1 MPLLARY
8 EKKVRQLKWN
18 LELESKI
25 VANLNF
31 FLTFEFK
38 SMLTRVWPSMVVKQ
52 HRIIYKLYSH

>member
-38 SMLTRVWPSMVVKQ
+38 SMLTRV
-52 HRIIYKLYSH
+52 